1 MRRAVSSR
9 ILTGATAG
17 VLAVLLSAGCSVSVG
32 SSSDSMSKED
42 VAEKASEALAK
53 EVGRQPDDVTCE
65 DDLKAEV
72 GATVRC
78 ELTDGGTKVGV
89 TVTAKSVDGDTI
101 RMDVKADDAPKAD
114 PSASPAEDGSAS
126 PGTGG
131 ASESVPSSEVER
143 QGRTALAAQVGRE
156 PDSFHC
162 PQDLPARVN
171 ATVRCVLGAES
182 QQWGVTVTATS
193 VAGDTVQMD
202 FKVDST
208 PMS

>member
-1 MRRAVSSR
+1 MRHAVSSR
-9 ILTGATAG
+9 ILTGVAASALT
-17 VLAVLLSAGCSVSVG
+17 VLLSAGCSVSFG

-53 EVGRQPDDVTCE
+53 EVGREPDDVTCE

-89 TVTAKSVDGDTI
+89 TVTAESVDGDTI
-101 RMDVKADDAPKAD
+101 RMDVKADDAPKTD
-114 PSASPAEDGSAS
+114 SSAPPAEDGSAS
-126 PGTGG
+126 PSTDA

-143 QGRTALAAQVGRE
+143 QGRNALAAQVGQQ
-156 PDSFHC
+156 PDSFDC
-162 PQDLPARVN
+162 TQDLPARAN
-171 ATVRCVLGAES
+171 ATIRCVLGAES

-193 VAGDTVQMD
+193 VVGGTVQMD
-202 FKVDST
+202 FKVDTT